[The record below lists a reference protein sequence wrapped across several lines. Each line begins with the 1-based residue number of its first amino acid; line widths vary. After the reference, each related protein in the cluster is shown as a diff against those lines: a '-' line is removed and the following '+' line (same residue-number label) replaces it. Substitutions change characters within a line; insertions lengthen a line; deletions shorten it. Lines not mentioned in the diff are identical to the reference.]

1 MAKPSRQIQVLN
13 ERESIIMSKTI
24 ANPDTASFPVAHK
37 TGFGMLM
44 LVSLSY
50 LVLYAIAI
58 LLISLT
64 DHDPVSAKPSW
75 NLFIPL
81 IGLVSAF
88 SGWGQHA
95 GDTRRTRIQFVI
107 QQVLHWCALL
117 LVIHLLFMQDVQH
130 LLQAETDGFV
140 IIYLVGLTSLLA
152 GIYLDWK
159 MAVFGFFLIVS
170 GVVIA
175 FLDDNAL
182 LIALS
187 TFGMM
192 ALAVSVL
199 LLIKHQRRAIP
210 VPETSHA

>member
-1 MAKPSRQIQVLN
+1 
-13 ERESIIMSKTI
+13 MSKVIT
-24 ANPDTASFPVAHK
+24 NPDAASFPGARTRHFRMF
-37 TGFGMLM
+37 TLI
-44 LVSLSY
+44 SLSY
-50 LVLYAIAI
+50 IVLYVIAI

-64 DHDPVSAKPSW
+64 DHDPTSAKPSW
-75 NLFIPL
+75 DLFIPL

-88 SGWGQHA
+88 SGWSQHA
-95 GDTRRTRIQFVI
+95 GDTRRTQTQFII
-107 QQVLHWCALL
+107 QQVLHWGALL
-117 LVIHLLFMQDVQH
+117 LVIHLLFMADVQH

-170 GVVIA
+170 GVIIA

-187 TFGMM
+187 TFGMF
-192 ALAVSVL
+192 ALAVST
-199 LLIKHQRRAIP
+199 LILVKHQHGGMH
-210 VPETSHA
+210 VPEAGQG